1 MMFTGDN
8 TKVNVGGNISGSNI
22 TFDLGNNQVTYTGSA
37 TPTGELIINV
47 FYDTIN
53 AGQTGNANSGN
64 IVLASGSTFDLSNV
78 SSIKVFLTAQNN
90 PSAIGEGS
98 AYPVISAAGGSIIVG
113 NAANLPF
120 NVTANEGGFVR
131 WQITGN
137 SFVLLPIE
145 PTGDVTVDNI
155 IGKIIKAPPGSDAAK
170 VANVLVNTPIDQ
182 RAAVIKHLLPLIERP
197 SNEIHRVTTP
207 LTPMGPL
214 VGPSVGGGFNPIQPP
229 PTSGSV
235 VNNIYVPPTTPGG
248 YDVTPS
254 NPAGYNTPTT
264 PVTGTGGFGPNG
276 PGTGGNAP
284 SGSVTGGV
292 FTPNGPS
299 VVAPSGPAT
308 GGSVGGF
315 GPNGPGTGGT
325 TGGNIGTGGGSPSV
339 GTGGFGPNGPG
350 TGGTTGGN
358 IGTGG
363 GSPSVGTGGASGS
376 NVGTGGTSY
385 NGPAS
390 GGSPAGYV
398 PSTSATSGGSVG
410 TGGTSYNGPASTGG
424 VGNSG
429 TTPSG
434 TGSNVGTGSNSPAG
448 GNSVYSPSTGSTR
461 NNVGGYTPSV
471 GQGGTSSNGSVTGGS
486 VGTGG
491 TSYGGAGSNGG
502 VTNGGSSPYGNSGNP
517 TTTSISPANNSNNIG
532 GSSESGMPAIGSSR
546 DNSSGTGSGGN
557 SGSGISRSNAND
569 GFNAAHDN
577 TSTGT
582 QEVGKRLKT
591 LKDAAE
597 DGANPAAE
605 DATSRKRGAAAVG
618 GGDCELDEGNANNS
632 VYGVWVSPY
641 YGKAVQK
648 AFNGLSGYKA
658 KSTGGSIG
666 VDTVINDNIVL
677 GAAYTRV
684 DTKLRYQN
692 AKSGNTTKVGTNMG
706 SIYGLYYFVN
716 NWFVEGVTT
725 YSRSDIKTNE
735 LRNIIG
741 GYETA
746 HGKYHSTSYSGQ
758 VVGGY
763 NYLWKETSFAPM
775 AGLRF
780 TKIKDSGY
788 QEYGTSFQNLTI
800 QKRQYNKVEGIL
812 GGEIKTTF
820 YKDEF
825 IIRPQVHAFI
835 NYDFKGKTPAII
847 ADLNGLNEPLPV
859 PTPKPTKMLYDLGA
873 GVVVKKGRTEYGVHY
888 GLNLAKK
895 YHAQSGTLRLK
906 VNF

>member
-1 MMFTGDN
+1 M
-8 TKVNVGGNISGSNI
+8 
-22 TFDLGNNQVTYTGSA
+22 
-37 TPTGELIINV
+37 
-47 FYDTIN
+47 
-53 AGQTGNANSGN
+53 
-64 IVLASGSTFDLSNV
+64 
-78 SSIKVFLTAQNN
+78 
-90 PSAIGEGS
+90 
-98 AYPVISAAGGSIIVG
+98 
-113 NAANLPF
+113 
-120 NVTANEGGFVR
+120 
-131 WQITGN
+131 
-137 SFVLLPIE
+137 
-145 PTGDVTVDNI
+145 
-155 IGKIIKAPPGSDAAK
+155 
-170 VANVLVNTPIDQ
+170 
-182 RAAVIKHLLPLIERP
+182 
-197 SNEIHRVTTP
+197 
-207 LTPMGPL
+207 
-214 VGPSVGGGFNPIQPP
+214 
-229 PTSGSV
+229 
-235 VNNIYVPPTTPGG
+235 
-248 YDVTPS
+248 
-254 NPAGYNTPTT
+254 
-264 PVTGTGGFGPNG
+264 
-276 PGTGGNAP
+276 
-284 SGSVTGGV
+284 
-292 FTPNGPS
+292 
-299 VVAPSGPAT
+299 VVA
-308 GGSVGGF
+308 
-315 GPNGPGTGGT
+315 GTGGT
-325 TGGNIGTGGGSPSV
+325 N
-339 GTGGFGPNGPG
+339 
-350 TGGTTGGN
+350 
-358 IGTGG
+358 
-363 GSPSVGTGGASGS
+363 
-376 NVGTGGTSY
+376 
-385 NGPAS
+385 
-390 GGSPAGYV
+390 
-398 PSTSATSGGSVG
+398 
-410 TGGTSYNGPASTGG
+410 YNGPASTGG

-434 TGSNVGTGSNSPAG
+434 TGSNIGTGGSSPAG
-448 GNSVYSPSTGSTR
+448 GNSVYSPSTGSIR

-471 GQGGTSSNGSVTGGS
+471 GQGGTSSNGPVTGGS

-502 VTNGGSSPYGNSGNP
+502 MATGGSSYGGAGSNGGVTNSGSSPYGNSGNP
-517 TTTSISPANNSNNIG
+517 TVTGVSPANNSNNMG
-532 GSSESGMPAIGSSR
+532 GSSDSGMPAIGSSR

-605 DATSRKRGAAAVG
+605 DATSRKRGAAVG
-618 GGDCELDEGNANNS
+618 GGDCELDESNANNS

-658 KSTGGSIG
+658 KSTGGSVG

-706 SIYGLYYFVN
+706 SIYGLYNFVN

-758 VVGGY
+758 IVGGY

-775 AGLRF
+775 AGLRV

-835 NYDFKGKTPAII
+835 NYDFKGKTPAIV

-873 GVVVKKGRTEYGVHY
+873 GVVVKKGRMEYGVHY